1 MEYKQTVYRGM
12 EIDVITDGNTKK
24 NRGRGANPVI
34 YPWTFFR
41 RRQLYV
47 LLFNARRVK
56 GCIKE
61 MDRRWIEAGRL
72 IKYCRKTTGRD
83 TAQYI
88 KVEALPKVIEPY
100 IIGAT

>member
-1 MEYKQTVYRGM
+1 
-12 EIDVITDGNTKK
+12 
-24 NRGRGANPVI
+24 
-34 YPWTFFR
+34 
-41 RRQLYV
+41 
-47 LLFNARRVK
+47 
-56 GCIKE
+56 

-72 IKYCRKTTGRD
+72 IKYCRKITGRV